1 MSSRSG
7 PVEEFR
13 ALPTLGKLKIGLGWV
28 VVAFVLMLGIG
39 GNLGLAAGI
48 VLGVAFA
55 TLGAALWIGGFG

>member
-13 ALPTLGKLKIGLGWV
+13 ALPTQRKLTVGLGWA

-39 GNLGLAAGI
+39 ATLGLAAGI